1 MNNMTERN
9 SNMTNDKTGRLVLT
23 ALMACLV
30 LLATY
35 MIRIPSPFTQ
45 GYIHLGDTMIFLSVL
60 VLGKKSGAAAAGLG
74 SALADLLGGYAAYA
88 IWTFMIKGLMA
99 FIMGAFIE
107 RAIKKNKHHRRIGS
121 VPVAELAGMVVAGI
135 EMVIGYAAVD
145 GILAGNMMTGILG
158 APFNVIQ
165 FVVGLVL
172 ATILAMALYKTPAA
186 KLFAYRVDEIK

>member
-1 MNNMTERN
+1 
-9 SNMTNDKTGRLVLT
+9 MTNDRTGKMVLT

-60 VLGKKSGAAAAGLG
+60 VLGKKNGTVAAGLG

-107 RAIKKNKHHRRIGS
+107 RAIRKNKHHRRIGNM
-121 VPVAELAGMVVAGI
+121 PVIEIAGMVVAGI
-135 EMVIGYAAVD
+135 EMVIGYAVVD
-145 GILAGNMMTGILG
+145 GVLAGNIMIGILG

-165 FVVGLVL
+165 FTVGLIL
-172 ATILAMALYKTPAA
+172 ATVLAMALYKTPAR
-186 KLFAYRVDEIK
+186 KLFAYRIDEIK